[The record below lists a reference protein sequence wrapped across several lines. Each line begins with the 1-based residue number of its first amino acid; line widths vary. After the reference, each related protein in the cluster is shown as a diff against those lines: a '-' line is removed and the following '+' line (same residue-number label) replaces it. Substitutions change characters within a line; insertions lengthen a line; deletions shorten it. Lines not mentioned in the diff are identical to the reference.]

1 MSDLNMLF
9 AAGLASRPM
18 SALAGTPPAY
28 RGPER
33 RSAASQGSRWLAL
46 MLDEIDYG
54 MVLLGE
60 GNHVLHVNHAAR
72 AELDADH
79 PLQLLGRELR
89 ARLSQDV
96 APLHDALQAAQ
107 RGLRRLLTLGER
119 SAAVHAGRGAAGCAG
134 QRRAAGHAAA
144 AGQAPRVR
152 KPVGAV
158 VRAHPRADAGRDARA
173 RSAVPGPGS
182 ARGGRPATA
191 WAWPRCARR
200 SARSAPRPAPR
211 ASATWCAAWPS
222 CRRWSARCASW
233 RPDAAGLSANRGVLR
248 HALLHGRPA
257 SPGGGRGIADSA

>member
-54 MVLLGE
+54 MVLVGE

-89 ARLSQDV
+89 ARLSQDMV
-96 APLHDALQAAQ
+96 PLHDALQAAQ
-107 RGLRRLLTLGER
+107 RGLRRLLTMGER
-119 SAAVHAGRGAAGCAG
+119 SA
-134 QRRAAGHAAA
+134 
-144 AGQAPRVR
+144 PFTL
-152 KPVGAV
+152 AV
-158 VRAHPRADAGRDARA
+158 VPLGAGGGGMPQATLLLLGKRRVCESLSVQWFAR
-173 RSAVPGPGS
+173 
-182 ARGGRPATA
+182 T
-191 WAWPRCARR
+191 
-200 SARSAPRPAPR
+200 
-211 ASATWCAAWPS
+211 
-222 CRRWSARCASW
+222 
-233 RPDAAGLSANRGVLR
+233 
-248 HALLHGRPA
+248 HALTPA
-257 SPGGGRGIADSA
+257 ETRVLEALCMGLEPREVAEANGVGLATVRTQIGSIRAKTGTESIRDLVRRIAQLPPMVSTLRKLAS